1 MSLLRGG
8 RDTPVSRSRPVR
20 GVSRAIPVGR
30 GKRSTDLILAATG
43 MVVASPL
50 LLLIYAWIRLTSP
63 GPGLFRQVR
72 VGAGQREFLM
82 YKFRTMRTDADPQVH
97 RDYVRRLMAGE
108 AEAVDGL
115 YKLDHDHRITRA
127 GRFLRRTSLD
137 ELPQL
142 LNVLRG
148 DMSLVGPRPVLQF
161 EVALFP
167 EWAASRFEVKPGLT
181 GLWQVSGRSQLT
193 MLQGLQFDL
202 EYVARRNVRLDLIIL
217 LKTIP
222 AVVGGSAR

>member
-1 MSLLRGG
+1 M
-8 RDTPVSRSRPVR
+8 
-20 GVSRAIPVGR
+20 
-30 GKRSTDLILAATG
+30 DLILAAIG
-43 MVVASPL
+43 MALALPL
-50 LLLIYAWIRLTSP
+50 LLLIYAWVRLTSP

-72 VGAGQREFLM
+72 VGAGQREFVM

-97 RDYVRRLMAGE
+97 REYVRRLMAGE
-108 AEAVDGL
+108 VEPVDGL
-115 YKLDHDHRITRA
+115 YKLDHDIRITRV

-167 EWAASRFEVKPGLT
+167 EWAASRFLVKPGLT
-181 GLWQVSGRSQLT
+181 GLWQVSGRSKLT

-202 EYVARRNVRLDLIIL
+202 EYVARRNFRLDLIIL
-217 LKTIP
+217 LRTIP

>member
-8 RDTPVSRSRPVR
+8 RDTPVSRPQPVR

-30 GKRSTDLILAATG
+30 GKRCMDLILAAIG
-43 MVVASPL
+43 MALALPL
-50 LLLIYAWIRLTSP
+50 LLLIYAWVRLTSP

-72 VGAGQREFLM
+72 VGAGQREFVM

-97 RDYVRRLMAGE
+97 REYVRRLMAGE
-108 AEAVDGL
+108 VEPVDGL
-115 YKLDHDHRITRA
+115 YKLDHDIRITRV

-167 EWAASRFEVKPGLT
+167 EWAASRFLVKPGLT
-181 GLWQVSGRSQLT
+181 GLWQVSGRSKLT

-202 EYVARRNVRLDLIIL
+202 EYVARRNFRLDLIIL
-217 LKTIP
+217 LRTIP

>member
-1 MSLLRGG
+1 M
-8 RDTPVSRSRPVR
+8 
-20 GVSRAIPVGR
+20 
-30 GKRSTDLILAATG
+30 DLILAATG

-50 LLLIYAWIRLTSP
+50 LLLIYAWVRLSSA

-72 VGAGQREFLM
+72 VGAGQREFVM
-82 YKFRTMRTDADPQVH
+82 YKFRTMRTDADPQIH
-97 RDYVRRLMAGE
+97 RDYVRRLMVGE
-108 AEAVDGL
+108 VEPVDGL
-115 YKLDHDHRITRA
+115 YKLDQDPRITRA

-181 GLWQVSGRSQLT
+181 GLWQVSGRSRLT
-193 MLQGLQFDL
+193 MLEGLQLDL

-222 AVVGGSAR
+222 AVLGGSAR

>member
-1 MSLLRGG
+1 M
-8 RDTPVSRSRPVR
+8 
-20 GVSRAIPVGR
+20 
-30 GKRSTDLILAATG
+30 DLILAAFG
-43 MVVASPL
+43 MALALPL
-50 LLLIYAWIRLTSP
+50 LLLIYAWVRLTSP

-72 VGAGQREFLM
+72 VGAGQREFVM

-97 RDYVRRLMAGE
+97 REYVRRLMAGE
-108 AEAVDGL
+108 VEPVDGL
-115 YKLDHDHRITRA
+115 YKLDHDIRITRV

-167 EWAASRFEVKPGLT
+167 EWAASRFLVKPGLT
-181 GLWQVSGRSQLT
+181 GLWQVSGRSKLT

-202 EYVARRNVRLDLIIL
+202 EYVARRNFRLDLIIL
-217 LKTIP
+217 LRTIP

>member
-1 MSLLRGG
+1 M
-8 RDTPVSRSRPVR
+8 
-20 GVSRAIPVGR
+20 
-30 GKRSTDLILAATG
+30 DLILAVIG

-72 VGAGQREFLM
+72 VGAGQREFVM
-82 YKFRTMRTDADPQVH
+82 YKFRTMRTDADPQIH

-108 AEAVDGL
+108 AEPVDGL
-115 YKLDHDHRITRA
+115 YKLDHDPRITRA
-127 GRFLRRTSLD
+127 GRFLRRSSLD

-161 EVALFP
+161 EVAMLP
-167 EWAASRFEVKPGLT
+167 TWAASRFEVKPGLT
-181 GLWQVSGRSQLT
+181 GLWQVSGRNRLT
-193 MLQGLQFDL
+193 MEQGLRFDL
-202 EYVARRNVRLDLIIL
+202 EYVARRNVRLDLMIL
-217 LKTIP
+217 FKTIL